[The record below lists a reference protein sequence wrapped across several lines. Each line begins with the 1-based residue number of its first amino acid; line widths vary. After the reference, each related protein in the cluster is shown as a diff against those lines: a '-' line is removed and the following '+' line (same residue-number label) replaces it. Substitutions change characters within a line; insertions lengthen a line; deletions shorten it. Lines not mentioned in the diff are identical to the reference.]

1 MKEKVLKIINH
12 YGVMPQLK
20 HFNSEIFELTEA
32 IINYENSLKEP
43 YAVNTLPL
51 REHIAE
57 EIADVMVM
65 LKQFQFYYGID
76 REELRKVVNYKIDRQ
91 LGRIENEN
99 K

>member
-20 HFNSEIFELTEA
+20 HFNSEIFELNEA
-32 IINYENSLKEP
+32 IIKHETTGCE
-43 YAVNTLPL
+43 
-51 REHIAE
+51 RQHIVE
-57 EIADVMVM
+57 EISDVIVM
-65 LKQFQFYYGID
+65 LKQLQFYYGID

>member
-12 YGVMPQLK
+12 YGVLPQLK
-20 HFNSEIFELTEA
+20 HFNSEVFELNEA
-32 IINYENSLKEP
+32 IIKHETIGCERK
-43 YAVNTLPL
+43 
-51 REHIAE
+51 HIVE
-57 EIADVMVM
+57 EISDVIVM
-65 LKQFQFYYGID
+65 LKQLQFYYGID